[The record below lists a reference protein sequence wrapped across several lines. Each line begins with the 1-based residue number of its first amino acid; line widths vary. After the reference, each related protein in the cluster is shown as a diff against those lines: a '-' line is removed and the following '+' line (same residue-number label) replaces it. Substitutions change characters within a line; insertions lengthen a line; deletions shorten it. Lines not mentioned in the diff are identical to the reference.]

1 MKKRNGGIWYSTT
14 VDYLIMHS
22 FFEHLFP
29 LHGWPRTLH
38 QKIVTYSRRLPS
50 LIVESQ
56 KCMYS
61 LEWHTLGMLHK
72 NMRYEIVNCTIFGM
86 HEQNLTGRQPS
97 LRNPTS
103 NSHPSIDHSPKELIN
118 RPTRSRIAPLET
130 VPVFRS
136 PCHTSLHHPRLPTS
150 S

>member
-1 MKKRNGGIWYSTT
+1 MAWLLSGLESLCLEDIQTNWWMKLSLFTFSTQVCT

-38 QKIVTYSRRLPS
+38 QKIVTYSCRLPS

-56 KCMYS
+56 KWMYS

-72 NMRYEIVNCTIFGM
+72 NMHYEIVNCRII
-86 HEQNLTGRQPS
+86 LPCS
-97 LRNPTS
+97 LALAS
-103 NSHPSIDHSPKELIN
+103 YIGSIGIN
-118 RPTRSRIAPLET
+118 RTFGRIMICAQ
-130 VPVFRS
+130 F
-136 PCHTSLHHPRLPTS
+136 
-150 S
+150 

>member
-1 MKKRNGGIWYSTT
+1 
-14 VDYLIMHS
+14 MHS

-72 NMRYEIVNCTIFGM
+72 NMRYEIVNCSTVTCDSVRVPQGFSSGFRGSEPEFASLQRSDGAGRM
-86 HEQNLTGRQPS
+86 SLMQN
-97 LRNPTS
+97 
-103 NSHPSIDHSPKELIN
+103 
-118 RPTRSRIAPLET
+118 
-130 VPVFRS
+130 
-136 PCHTSLHHPRLPTS
+136 
-150 S
+150 